1 MFAMGAPA
9 WTDRVVAVKF
19 ETQGLIRAG
28 TRLMSAAEAQ
38 NEPTMEEILASIR
51 RIIADDD
58 APAAAAPAPAP
69 AAAEPEDDIL
79 DLTDFA
85 EPEPASPPPAAA
97 FDPFDTIAPEPE
109 PAIDDLMIMD
119 RDAPAPAPAPLAE
132 TLLAAPAAAAASSA
146 FSRLSSF
153 AAAPMTGGGVGGMT
167 VEDLA
172 RELLRP
178 MLKDWLDANL
188 PGIVE
193 AAVEAEVARLA
204 GRR

>member
-1 MFAMGAPA
+1 MA
-9 WTDRVVAVKF
+9 
-19 ETQGLIRAG
+19 
-28 TRLMSAAEAQ
+28 AAEAQ

-58 APAAAAPAPAP
+58 APAASPEP
-69 AAAEPEDDIL
+69 AAAQDDVL

-85 EPEPASPPPAAA
+85 EPEPAAAEA
-97 FDPFDTIAPEPE
+97 FDPFDDAPAEPPPQVIE
-109 PAIDDLMIMD
+109 DLMILD
-119 RDAPAPAPAPLAE
+119 RDEPAPAPAPAAPAPTPAPVSE

-146 FSRLSSF
+146 FSRLSSLGS
-153 AAAPMTGGGVGGMT
+153 APIASSGIGGMT
-167 VEDLA
+167 VEALA

-178 MLKDWLDANL
+178 MLKEWLDANL

>member
-1 MFAMGAPA
+1 MA
-9 WTDRVVAVKF
+9 
-19 ETQGLIRAG
+19 
-28 TRLMSAAEAQ
+28 AAEAQ

-58 APAAAAPAPAP
+58 APASGSEP
-69 AAAEPEDDIL
+69 AAAQDDVL

-85 EPEPASPPPAAA
+85 EPEPAPAAAEA
-97 FDPFDTIAPEPE
+97 FDPFDDLPAE
-109 PAIDDLMIMD
+109 PAPPQVIEDLMILD
-119 RDAPAPAPAPLAE
+119 RDEPAPAPAPAPVAAPIGE

-146 FSRLSSF
+146 FSRLSSIG
-153 AAAPMTGGGVGGMT
+153 AAPMAATGIGGMT
-167 VEDLA
+167 VEALA

-178 MLKDWLDANL
+178 MLKEWLDANL

-193 AAVEAEVARLA
+193 AAVEAEVARVA